1 MPISLTSRQKI
12 INMPPLSE
20 SAKEKITGLRVV
32 VVQIATAVI
41 TTEIVYFYS
50 DSWNVASA
58 NLWGAI
64 TAVLNGVLLVSGLSR
79 TEKVKSYQPH
89 HLLRAMYRISME
101 RFFVVILLL
110 ALGMA
115 GLKLPAIAVLCGFV
129 AGQVALLVAR
139 ILMIKR

>member
-1 MPISLTSRQKI
+1 MPIRLTARQKI

-32 VVQIATAVI
+32 VLQTAIAVLTTAI
-41 TTEIVYFYS
+41 AYFYS
-50 DSWNVASA
+50 GLWSVASA

-79 TEKVKSYQPH
+79 AEKVKSYQPQ
-89 HLLRAMYRISME
+89 HLLRTMFRLSME

-110 ALGMA
+110 AMGMG
-115 GLKLPAIAVLCGFV
+115 GLKLSASAVLCGFV
-129 AGQVALLVAR
+129 AGQVALIVAR

>member
-1 MPISLTSRQKI
+1 MPIRLTARQKI

-20 SAKEKITGLRVV
+20 SAKEKETGLRVV
-32 VVQIATAVI
+32 VLQIAITVI
-41 TTEIVYFYS
+41 TTAIAYLYS
-50 DSWNVASA
+50 GLWSVASA

-79 TEKVKSYQPH
+79 AEKVKSYQPH
-89 HLLRAMYRISME
+89 HLLRSMYRISME

-110 ALGMA
+110 ALGMG
-115 GLKLPAIAVLCGFV
+115 GLKLSASAVLCGFV
-129 AGQVALLVAR
+129 AGQVALIVAR

>member
-1 MPISLTSRQKI
+1 MPICLTARQKI

-20 SAKEKITGLRVV
+20 SAKEKITGLRIVMLQV
-32 VVQIATAVI
+32 AIAVAATAAA
-41 TTEIVYFYS
+41 YFYS
-50 DSWNVASA
+50 HSWSVASA

-79 TEKVKSYQPH
+79 AEKVKSYQPH

-101 RFFVVILLL
+101 RFFVVILLF
-110 ALGMA
+110 AIAMG
-115 GLKLPAIAVLCGFV
+115 GLKLSAVAVLCGFV
-129 AGQVALLVAR
+129 TGQVALILAR

>member
-1 MPISLTSRQKI
+1 MPIRLTARQKI

-32 VVQIATAVI
+32 VVQVAIAVI
-41 TTEIVYFYS
+41 TTAIAYFYS
-50 DSWNVASA
+50 GSWSVASA

-110 ALGMA
+110 ALGMG
-115 GLKLPAIAVLCGFV
+115 GLKLSASAVLCGFV
-129 AGQVALLVAR
+129 AGQVALIVAR

>member
-1 MPISLTSRQKI
+1 MPIRLTARQKI

-32 VVQIATAVI
+32 VVQAAIAVLTTAI
-41 TTEIVYFYS
+41 AYFYS
-50 DSWNVASA
+50 GLWSVASA

-79 TEKVKSYQPH
+79 IEKVKSYQPH
-89 HLLRAMYRISME
+89 HLLRSMYRISME

-110 ALGMA
+110 ALGMG
-115 GLKLPAIAVLCGFV
+115 GLKLSASAVLCGFV
-129 AGQVALLVAR
+129 VGQVALIVAR
-139 ILMIKR
+139 ILMNK

>member
-1 MPISLTSRQKI
+1 MPIRLTARQKI

-32 VVQIATAVI
+32 VWQIAVTVI
-41 TTEIVYFYS
+41 TTAFAYFYS
-50 DSWNVASA
+50 HSWSIASA

-79 TEKVKSYQPH
+79 AEKVKSYQPH
-89 HLLRAMYRISME
+89 HLLRTMYRISME

-110 ALGMA
+110 ALAMGV
-115 GLKLPAIAVLCGFV
+115 LKLPATAVLYGFV
-129 AGQVALLVAR
+129 AGQVVLITAR